1 MPYLPKMSE
10 ALARR
15 RRRPEGPARAIQ
27 ERRLR
32 AASHG
37 SLSPSASARHVT
49 RARTTDRD
57 DGEVEKVLR
66 GTSSLLY
73 LIVSDIEAAHEDP
86 VARSV
91 EISELFHASKPRAQ
105 FHPEAA
111 AGSVGGNFPLLR

>member
-1 MPYLPKMSE
+1 VGGQLGGSFSFVEHDERTRGFRSTRLMRCSDGRLP
-10 ALARR
+10 
-15 RRRPEGPARAIQ
+15 
-27 ERRLR
+27 

-49 RARTTDRD
+49 RARTTDQD

-73 LIVSDIEAAHEDP
+73 RIVSDIEAAREDP

-91 EISELFHASKPRAQ
+91 EIR
-105 FHPEAA
+105 
-111 AGSVGGNFPLLR
+111 